1 MSDSES
7 HVFYVVMY
15 GEWFGFWT
23 YSYTTWTRPRFKPR
37 DYGGFV
43 SKIRCHPLRLIRY
56 MFASRK
62 VELFKDQVLLCSSV
76 LVPSSVS
83 FCLSLSLTDTH
94 TVEQGKII
102 DVKQL
107 DPNKHSKWVSCRDTH
122 VCNSWTHFV
131 IVTVWWLIMPA
142 LGCHVYLWRRR
153 HPRLAQIHVYT
164 VAHGLDVSLQ
174 LVLSRHHD
182 ILDSTP
188 EVANTFSL
196 WQPLPSH
203 VHLWRNSHP
212 EVAQIHTY
220 THSVHIWLL

>member
-1 MSDSES
+1 MSPTEVDQI
-7 HVFYVVMY
+7 HVD
-15 GEWFGFWT
+15 
-23 YSYTTWTRPRFKPR
+23 R
-37 DYGGFV
+37 
-43 SKIRCHPLRLIRY
+43 
-56 MFASRK
+56 RK
-62 VELFKDQVLLCSSV
+62 VELFKDQVLLWSSV

-94 TVEQGKII
+94 TVEQGKIL
-102 DVKQL
+102 DVKQQ

-188 EVANTFSL
+188 QRWRTHILSDNHYHLMCICEEIATQKSL
-196 WQPLPSH
+196 KFTL
-203 VHLWRNSHP
+203 
-212 EVAQIHTY
+212 IHTVSIFDCFN
-220 THSVHIWLL
+220 TAFVLSTSVESFNHKVTAYLCPLHVLVVIHCTP